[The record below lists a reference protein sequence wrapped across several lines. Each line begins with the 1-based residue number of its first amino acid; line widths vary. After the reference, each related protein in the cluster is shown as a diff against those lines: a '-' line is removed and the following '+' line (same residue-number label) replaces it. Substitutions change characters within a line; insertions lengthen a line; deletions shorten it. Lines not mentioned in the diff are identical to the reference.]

1 MPTQFALLFFNIL
14 HPPLNVPALTVTLD
28 QDVDTN
34 HELVS
39 HGYSNLLAG
48 LVGTPPNYLVYCNTV
63 IFYRVGGG
71 ERLAGFLLA
80 VATAVVLCVGTAPI
94 AYLREF
100 LVPKPV
106 ITDFILFLTLSNAAV
121 MLVGALVFVLG
132 IDLVRE
138 ALWDTRHRV
147 SKYVLPSRIIQWNI
161 LSMLD

>member
-1 MPTQFALLFFNIL
+1 MVVFAGHFDLSTLRKAGWIFDVKTDHVPWWQIYTYYDFSETHWHAILQTMPTQFALLFFNIL

-34 HELVS
+34 HELIS

-71 ERLAGFLLA
+71 TRLAGFLLA
-80 VATAVVLCVGTAPI
+80 VVTAVVLCLGTAPI

-106 ITDFILFLTLSNAAV
+106 TTGF
-121 MLVGALVFVLG
+121 
-132 IDLVRE
+132 
-138 ALWDTRHRV
+138 
-147 SKYVLPSRIIQWNI
+147 
-161 LSMLD
+161 

>member
-1 MPTQFALLFFNIL
+1 MPTQLALLFFNIL

-48 LVGTPPNYLVYCNTV
+48 LMGTPPNYLVYCNTV

-71 ERLAGFLLA
+71 CRLAGFLLA

-100 LVPKPV
+100 LVPIPV
-106 ITDFILFLTLSNAAV
+106 ITDFDF
-121 MLVGALVFVLG
+121 
-132 IDLVRE
+132 
-138 ALWDTRHRV
+138 
-147 SKYVLPSRIIQWNI
+147 
-161 LSMLD
+161 